1 MKATFFSLACCAMPL
16 FAAFVVGCASN
27 EPCDQFA
34 PEPPPPPPACERPA
48 PTFHYPHEARRATDA
63 ALRRKLVIGLARFL
77 EEPGLESTTTE
88 APADPGSGNV
98 TVKQEVHIGGSRVS
112 QAETDQELFWRR
124 MLKRELLDSGT
135 FTLVERDGLLHILNE
150 IRFGESRYVN
160 PETSPEVG
168 EIIAVQYL
176 LEASIGGTQD
186 LTFKGTVDPLPRYDE
201 RSESLAREIL
211 ATDRGMCLNRLQEA
225 RRLRLR
231 AAHANAML
239 DENPYSVYL
248 SLYSVRTSEI
258 VAEAAGIGKTPLDAV
273 RDAVE
278 ELVDACAEIAPP
290 PRIAW
295 IDGQRVFIDLGRD
308 DGVLVGQRLRY
319 MQEGRPIRNAAGQVI
334 GYDTQE
340 GGVLE
345 ITRVEPLMSVAHV
358 VERVLDPQIGDPL
371 TAEN

>member
-1 MKATFFSLACCAMPL
+1 
-16 FAAFVVGCASN
+16 
-27 EPCDQFA
+27 
-34 PEPPPPPPACERPA
+34 
-48 PTFHYPHEARRATDA
+48 
-63 ALRRKLVIGLARFL
+63 LRRKLVIGLARFL

-201 RSESLAREIL
+201 RSESMAREIL
-211 ATDRGMCLNRLQEA
+211 VTRSRHVPEPATGSAPLATAGRSRQ
-225 RRLRLR
+225 R
-231 AAHANAML
+231 HA
-239 DENPYSVYL
+239 
-248 SLYSVRTSEI
+248 
-258 VAEAAGIGKTPLDAV
+258 G
-273 RDAVE
+273 
-278 ELVDACAEIAPP
+278 
-290 PRIAW
+290 
-295 IDGQRVFIDLGRD
+295 
-308 DGVLVGQRLRY
+308 
-319 MQEGRPIRNAAGQVI
+319 
-334 GYDTQE
+334 
-340 GGVLE
+340 
-345 ITRVEPLMSVAHV
+345 
-358 VERVLDPQIGDPL
+358 
-371 TAEN
+371 